1 MDFHSE
7 VIRGKIGLMGQPA
20 PVGLPLAAIGLDEV
34 EALRAS

>member
-1 MDFHSE
+1 MLFPNE

-20 PVGLPLAAIGLDEV
+20 PVGLPLAAVGVGEA